1 MSEQVQV
8 EAQFSHTKVFR
19 KGLTDHHRIM
29 RRIFVQWPTLIARSS
44 VIDLKEKKEEIHH
57 VDIQQKKEATYEE
70 KGRILSML
78 NDGSS
83 FDEIVLAFGV
93 SPSFVSGKNP
103 VLLK

>member
-1 MSEQVQV
+1 MST
-8 EAQFSHTKVFR
+8 SNRR
-19 KGLTDHHRIM
+19 KRL
-29 RRIFVQWPTLIARSS
+29 S
-44 VIDLKEKKEEIHH
+44 
-57 VDIQQKKEATYEE
+57 YEE